1 MEIRFEPNICHQ
13 IGNETRTTKATA
25 KTCSLLRSEVAL
37 VGHGGEEEE
46 LGFEKEKG
54 KLKVESSRGKGG
66 AKGANLDLYCACSPI
81 FKMIILRRLMAIWCT
96 PFH

>member
-54 KLKVESSRGKGG
+54 KLKVESSRGKDYFVQWSRKVSHCEGQFT
-66 AKGANLDLYCACSPI
+66 C
-81 FKMIILRRLMAIWCT
+81 
-96 PFH
+96 